1 MMNIFRYLSP
11 THIPG
16 PVSNQNA
23 AAIQKEMLLQYIF
36 YFLLTAALGA
46 LSWMLL
52 QHSSPTNSSDLVI
65 YGVTLL
71 VLTVVA
77 LLRTLPYTIRGGIL
91 ITALFVAGVSALINS
106 GLNGYGIPLLV
117 LTTLLVNALFS
128 LPISIPVVIA
138 CLLSIAYTGQGM
150 LSGRIALPGF
160 NLALNSSTQNAW
172 LTFGAIFFITA
183 GVALLS
189 NWVSARAVARAL
201 DTQKRLNRQIEEE
214 RRLLESR
221 VADGTDHARKRLSQF
236 EIASQIARDIS
247 SETNLLPLLQNA
259 AQLIRD
265 RFGYYHA
272 GIFLNDDNNEFAVLR
287 AATGEAGQ
295 AMLKNNHRLRISQVG
310 IVGHVAGNGEARI
323 AENVAGDSV
332 HYNNPLLPETRSE
345 IALPLIHSGKTIG
358 VLDVQSVNE
367 NAFSQED
374 IQLLQIVADQLAVA
388 VIKARLM
395 QQLQHH
401 LEELE
406 ADQRET
412 TRQTWQTHLRNA
424 RRKFAYQYRGK
435 QLEIGAFETPQASE
449 ALSTGRVVLNTAQ
462 NPQMNQDKPTTTL
475 AVPVKIRNQVLGVV
489 DIEFESAL
497 VSPDLVALIEN
508 TVDRLAIS
516 LENARLLEEI
526 QSRAERERLVSEI
539 ATKVR
544 ASSEVENILRITA
557 QELGRTLGVAEVM
570 VQLRQPGE

>member
-1 MMNIFRYLSP
+1 MMKVIRYLSP
-11 THIPG
+11 NHIPG
-16 PVSNQNA
+16 PVSNRNA
-23 AAIQKEMLLQYIF
+23 AAIQKEMLLQYIL
-36 YFLLTAALGA
+36 YFLLVAALCA
-46 LSWMLL
+46 LPWVISLIG
-52 QHSSPTNSSDLVI
+52 SPTGSPN
-65 YGVTLL
+65 L
-71 VLTVVA
+71 VLYGIVLLALIGLA
-77 LLRTLPYTIRGGIL
+77 LLRTLPYNLRAGIL
-91 ITALFVAGVSALINS
+91 VTAVFAAGVSSLINS
-106 GLNGYGIPLLV
+106 GLNGYGIPLLLLTSV
-117 LTTLLVNALFS
+117 LTNALFS

-172 LTFGAIFFITA
+172 LTFGIIFFITA
-183 GVALLS
+183 GIALLTS
-189 NWVSARAVARAL
+189 WLNARAVTRAL
-201 DTQKRLNRQIEEE
+201 DTQKRLNWQIEEE

-221 VADGTDHARKRLSQF
+221 VAEGIEHARKRLSQF
-236 EIASQIARDIS
+236 EVASQIARDIS

-272 GIFLNDDNNEFAVLR
+272 GIFLNDENNEYAVLR

-295 AMLKNNHRLRISQVG
+295 AMLKNNHRLKINEVG
-310 IVGHVAGNGEARI
+310 IVGHVAGKGEARI
-323 AENVAGDSV
+323 ASNVAGDSV

-345 IALPLIHSGKTIG
+345 IALPLIHAKKTIG
-358 VLDVQSVNE
+358 VLDVQSINE

-395 QQLQHH
+395 QQLQQH

-406 ADQRET
+406 TDQRQT
-412 TRQTWQTHLRNA
+412 TRQVWQTHLRNA
-424 RRKFAYQYRGK
+424 RRKFAYQYRGN
-435 QLEIGAFETPQASE
+435 QLEDGAFETPQSKE
-449 ALSTGRVVLNTAQ
+449 ALSTGQVVLKT
-462 NPQMNQDKPTTTL
+462 NQDSQTGQDKAKTTL
-475 AVPVKIRNQVLGVV
+475 AVPVKVRNQVLGVI
-489 DIEFESAL
+489 DIEFESAM
-497 VSPDLVALIEN
+497 VSPDLIALIES

-526 QSRAERERLVSEI
+526 QSRAERERMVSEI
-539 ATKVR
+539 VTKVR

-570 VQLRQPGE
+570 VQLRQPGG